1 MTDDKP
7 RRGATPDAAEVLR
20 SLLPGLAW
28 TQAMIEG
35 TQRAQAA
42 LAADTLK
49 QLNAPVVDALQR
61 HRDLATALADTSRQ
75 MAAMASRIEELAR
88 QHAAISGQLQAA
100 MEPYLRYVDWLEKEG
115 KRPPSTG
122 G

>member
-1 MTDDKP
+1 VTDDKP